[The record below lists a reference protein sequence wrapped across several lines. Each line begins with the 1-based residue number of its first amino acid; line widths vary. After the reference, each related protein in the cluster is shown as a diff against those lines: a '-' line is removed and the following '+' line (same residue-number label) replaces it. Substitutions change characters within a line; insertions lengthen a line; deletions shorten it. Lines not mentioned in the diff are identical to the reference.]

1 MHTLY
6 YPWYNRIRNYSE
18 PKLVIYAIICE
29 WAVCVRRAVVV
40 QGNILTVL
48 TQQFSQLTWLAKC
61 YLLMSADEYVERLN
75 GVQHL
80 VGVRVRIALV

>member
-1 MHTLY
+1 MLLY
-6 YPWYNRIRNYSE
+6 G
-18 PKLVIYAIICE
+18 YAT
-29 WAVCVRRAVVV
+29 VV
-40 QGNILTVL
+40 QGATHPLTVL

-80 VGVRVRIALV
+80 VGVRVRIAPV